1 MNTRNFLLSL
11 LSVLL
16 LTGTL
21 IAQRPQSQQPQKP
34 PAQELTTAE
43 RAKGFIDRV
52 APKMDITKEQKDSL
66 TIIFKQ
72 FIDDVEKYKAEN
84 NAKVIGYMEKIRDD
98 KVKALLRDDK
108 KFNKYLDVM
117 DDIKRQRGSRPAPVQ
132 GDEPSAP

>member
-1 MNTRNFLLSL
+1 MNTRTLLLFLLIIL
-11 LSVLL
+11 LSA
-16 LTGTL
+16 GNL

-72 FIDDVEKYKAEN
+72 FIEDVEKYKAEN

-98 KVKALLRDDK
+98 KVKALLRDDTK
-108 KFNKYLDVM
+108 YNKYLDLM
-117 DDIKRQRGSRPAPVQ
+117 DDIKRQRGSRPAPTQ
-132 GDEPSAP
+132 REEPSEP